1 MKAERWQKINDL
13 FQTAFER
20 APEERS
26 AYLDQACGGDEELH
40 REVVSLITSYEQ
52 STDFIEAPAFAVSP
66 ELLAEDATGALV
78 GKAFG
83 HYRVESL
90 IGAGGMGEVYLA
102 RDEMLGRKVALK
114 LLPAHLTG
122 DEAQLGRLKS
132 EARTASALNHPNI
145 LTVYEIGAEGGR
157 QFIATEFIEGVTVRT
172 ALASGRIP
180 LPDVLDVGV
189 QVASALAAAH
199 EIGVVHR
206 DIKPENIMWR
216 PDGYAKV
223 LDFGIAKLGAQ
234 TPWPE
239 IPGNG
244 AAASPRLTGVGTFLG
259 TPSYV
264 SPEQARGEEA
274 DARSDI
280 WSLGVVLY
288 EMVGGTAPFAGETPH
303 DCMLAILN
311 TEPPPLSDIVPDI
324 PTRLQSIVQKALRKD
339 PGERHQTIREMLS
352 DLRDLK
358 GALEVGNHPAA
369 RDAGFV
375 RRQGRRR
382 AALVAAG
389 GAILLA
395 TALIYTHYFTNSAP
409 APDTKSIAVLP
420 FVDLSPAHDQRSFCD
435 GIQQEIITS
444 LTKIADLKVI
454 SRNSTLRYRRV
465 PANLPEIAKQLEV
478 ANILEGTVQ
487 KEGDQVR
494 VNVELINARS
504 DSHLWAEKYDRK
516 MIDVFRVESEIAQAI
531 AETLRAKLTGS
542 EQRALATRPTT
553 NPEAY
558 ILYLRALPYERGPD
572 TLLEDY
578 QRAVALYE
586 QAIQLDPDF
595 ALARAHLASTC
606 AEIFHFHDPLD
617 RWKDRARREAS
628 AALRLRPELGEAHF
642 AFGQCAYWF
651 DQDYERALAEFTRA
665 QSDLPNDS
673 NIGAYVA
680 AIRRRQGRWEEALA
694 TYERMEKLDP
704 QNPNIIRN
712 VLFTNGAMRRWP
724 QAALAAARFRAVA
737 PDSVVAK
744 IQAAYVE
751 FQWKADIGALQRS
764 LANIP
769 AGEDPDGLVTCMRWE
784 SAMLQRDFAGAANVL
799 ARSRRTEVS
808 YLSGGLQPKS
818 YLAGIAALARDDRGA
833 ARENF
838 AAALPDFEKAVQEA
852 AGSANCHAN
861 LGLIYAFMA
870 KREEAIREGRL
881 AAELKPLAK
890 DANDGAIVLCYLALI
905 YARLGENDAAIP
917 LIERLLKTPG
927 AVDSVDYS
935 ITPNDL
941 RFRWEWDRLRS
952 DPRFQKL
959 LAQP

>member
-13 FQTAFER
+13 FQTASER
-20 APEERS
+20 APEERTT
-26 AYLDQACGGDEELH
+26 YLDQACGGDEELH
-40 REVVSLITSYEQ
+40 REVVSLITSYER
-52 STDFIEAPAFAVSP
+52 STDFIEAPAFAISP
-66 ELLAEDATGALV
+66 ELLAKDAPGALV

-83 HYRVESL
+83 HYKVESL

-114 LLPAHLTG
+114 LLPAHLTA
-122 DEAQLGRLKS
+122 DEAQLGRLQS

-157 QFIATEFIEGVTVRT
+157 QFIATEFIAGVTVRT
-172 ALASGRIP
+172 ALASGRIH
-180 LPDVLDVGV
+180 LPDVLDIGV

-223 LDFGIAKLGAQ
+223 LDFGIAKLGEQA
-234 TPWPE
+234 PWPD
-239 IPGNG
+239 IPENG
-244 AAASPRLTGVGTFLG
+244 AAASTRLTCAGAFLG

-288 EMVGGTAPFAGETPH
+288 EMVGGTAPFAGETPR
-303 DCMLAILN
+303 DCMVAILN
-311 TEPPPLSDIVPDI
+311 TEPPPLSGIVPDV
-324 PTRLQSIVQKALRKD
+324 PAQLQSIVQKALRKD
-339 PGERHQTIREMLS
+339 AGERYQTIQEMLS
-352 DLRDLK
+352 DLRELK
-358 GALEVGNHPAA
+358 GALEAGSHPA
-369 RDAGFV
+369 RDESFV
-375 RRQGRRR
+375 RRKGRRR
-382 AALVAAG
+382 AAFVAAG

-395 TALIYTHYFTNSAP
+395 AALIYSHYFTNPAP

-420 FVDLSPAHDQRSFCD
+420 FVDLSPAHDQQSFCD

-454 SRNSTLRYRRV
+454 SRNSTLRYRRA

-487 KEGDQVR
+487 KEGEKVR
-494 VNVELINARS
+494 VNVQLINAPR

-516 MIDVFRVESEIAQAI
+516 MTDVFRVESEIAQAI
-531 AETLRAKLTGS
+531 AETLRAKLSGP

-558 ILYLRALPYERGPD
+558 LLYLRALPYEQGPD

-606 AEIFHFHDPLD
+606 AEIFHFHEPLES
-617 RWKDRARREAS
+617 WKDRARREAS
-628 AALRLRPELGEAHF
+628 DALRLQPQLGEAHF

-651 DQDYERALAEFTRA
+651 DQDYERALAEFARA
-665 QSDLPNDS
+665 QSALPNDS

-680 AIRRRQGRWEEALA
+680 AIRRRQGRWDEALA

-704 QNPNIIRN
+704 RNPNIIRN
-712 VLFTNGAMRRWP
+712 VLFTNTAMRRWP
-724 QAALAAARFRAVA
+724 QAALAVARFRAVA

-744 IQAAYVE
+744 IQAGYVE
-751 FQWKADIGALQRS
+751 FQWKGDSGALQRS
-764 LANIP
+764 LADIP

-784 SAMLQRDFAGAANVL
+784 SAMLQRDFAGAADLL
-799 ARSRRTEVS
+799 ARSRRTDLS

-818 YLAGIAALARDDRGA
+818 FLAGIAALARDDRAA

-838 AAALPDFEKAVQEA
+838 AAAAPLFEKAVQEA
-852 AGSANCHAN
+852 AGSANRHAN
-861 LGLIYAFMA
+861 LGLIYAFMG

-881 AAELKPLAK
+881 AVELKPLAK

-905 YARLGENDAAIP
+905 YARVGENDSAIP

-935 ITPNDL
+935 ITPSDL
-941 RFRWEWDRLRS
+941 RFRWEWDPLRS

-959 LAQP
+959 LAPP

>member
-1 MKAERWQKINDL
+1 MKAERWQRINDL
-13 FQTAFER
+13 FQTASER
-20 APEERS
+20 APEERT
-26 AYLDQACGGDEELH
+26 AYLDQACGGDEELQ

-52 STDFIEAPAFAVSP
+52 STDFIEAPAFAVAP
-66 ELLAEDATGALV
+66 ELLAKDATGALV

-83 HYRVESL
+83 HYNVESL

-114 LLPAHLTG
+114 LLPVHLTA

-180 LPDVLDVGV
+180 LPDVLDIGV

-244 AAASPRLTGVGTFLG
+244 GAPSTRLTLPGTFLG

-288 EMVGGTAPFAGETPH
+288 EMLGGTAPFAGETPR

-311 TEPPPLSDIVPDI
+311 TEPPPLSDIVPDV
-324 PTRLQSIVQKALRKD
+324 PPRLQSIVQKALFKD
-339 PGERHQTIREMLS
+339 AGERYQTIREMLS

-358 GALEVGNHPAA
+358 GALEAGSHPS
-369 RDAGFV
+369 RDESLV

-382 AALVAAG
+382 AAFLAAG
-389 GAILLA
+389 GAILIA
-395 TALIYTHYFTNSAP
+395 AALIYSHYFTNPASAL
-409 APDTKSIAVLP
+409 DKKSIAVLP

-454 SRNSTLRYRRV
+454 SRNSTLRYRNV
-465 PANLPEIAKQLEV
+465 PANLRQIAKQLEV
-478 ANILEGTVQ
+478 ANVLEGTVQ
-487 KEGDQVR
+487 KEGDKVR
-494 VNVELINARS
+494 VNVQLINASS

-516 MIDVFRVESEIAQAI
+516 MTDVFRVESEIAQAI
-531 AETLRAKLTGS
+531 AETLRAKLRGS

-558 ILYLRALPYERGPD
+558 ILYLRALPYEQGPD

-586 QAIQLDPDF
+586 EAIQLDPDF

-606 AEIFHFHDPLD
+606 AEIFHFHDPLES
-617 RWKDRARREAS
+617 WKDRARREAS
-628 AALRLRPELGEAHF
+628 AALRLQPELGEAHF

-651 DQDYERALAEFTRA
+651 DQDYERALAEFARA
-665 QSDLPNDS
+665 QSASPNDS

-680 AIRRRQGRWEEALA
+680 AIRRRQGRWEEALV

-712 VLFTNGAMRRWP
+712 VLFTNTAMRRWP
-724 QAALAAARFRAVA
+724 QAALAVARFRAVA

-744 IQAAYVE
+744 VQASYVQ
-751 FQWKADIGALQRS
+751 FQWKGDIGALQRS
-764 LANIP
+764 LTDIP
-769 AGEDPDGLVTCMRWE
+769 AEEDPDGLVTCMRWE
-784 SAMLQRDFAGAANVL
+784 SAMLQRDFAGAAEIL
-799 ARSRRTEVS
+799 ARSRRTTVS
-808 YLSGGLQPKS
+808 YLSGDLQPKS
-818 YLAGIAALARDDRGA
+818 YLAGIAALARDDRVA

-852 AGSANCHAN
+852 AGSASRHAN
-861 LGLIYAFMA
+861 LGLIYAFMG

-881 AAELKPLAK
+881 AAELKPLTK

-941 RFRWEWDRLRS
+941 KFRWEWDPLRS